1 LTKPEDAENGQV
13 LPEGEIHVTI
23 KTCKPYDL
31 WAIKGLAKATG
42 KLAIKGT
49 APFYPDDF
57 PGYEHRRTL
66 GFKEGVSKPGN
77 AEITSSAPK
86 TFMFVRSEA
95 MEDINKKS
103 IEGSIR
109 KKKEMQLAQMSI
121 KVKRKRPQQN
131 NDDDDD

>member
-1 LTKPEDAENGQV
+1 
-13 LPEGEIHVTI
+13 
-23 KTCKPYDL
+23 
-31 WAIKGLAKATG
+31 
-42 KLAIKGT
+42 
-49 APFYPDDF
+49 
-57 PGYEHRRTL
+57 
-66 GFKEGVSKPGN
+66 
-77 AEITSSAPK
+77 
-86 TFMFVRSEA
+86 MFVRSEA